1 MILISF
7 SLTLSTSSL
16 SLDTLFSLDMIEII
30 RDRIPQLIRLSR
42 PFAAQL
48 LIRHVDQLTPATI
61 VKQLLSE
68 ADTELLH
75 W

>member
-1 MILISF
+1 
-7 SLTLSTSSL
+7 
-16 SLDTLFSLDMIEII
+16 MIEII

-61 VKQLLSE
+61 VKQLLRE